1 MKNIIVKVL
10 KDSIG
15 EELEI
20 EPGDEL
26 LTVNN
31 SKIQDYIDYK
41 YQISDEIVY
50 LEIKKKNGEIWEL
63 EIEKEYD
70 EDIGIVFENPLM
82 DNIKVCSNKCIFCFI
97 DQLPKGMR
105 KTLYLKDDDTRL
117 SFLYGNFVSLTNL
130 TDDEINRIIRYRIS
144 PIKVSV
150 HTTDPELRKYMMG
163 NDRDFDILEYLKR
176 LIDAHITVD
185 CQIVLVRDVND
196 KEKLSETVRDL
207 SSLHPGL
214 RSIAVVPVGL
224 SRHREK
230 LTDLK
235 PYDKESAQEV
245 VSRVTKLQ
253 EKLLKKLGSRLIFIA
268 DEFYILSENDFPSY
282 EEYED
287 FAQLENGI
295 GMCRLFESKIE
306 KELKNISCEKVAKD
320 EVTFVTGVA
329 AYDLMV
335 AAAEKIMSSVNV
347 KINVVK
353 ITNNCFGD
361 KITVSGLITG
371 KDLIDQ
377 LKGKNYKNLI
387 LPGNMF
393 NDSNLMLDDMVVED
407 LERELKSRVQICN
420 LETDS
425 LLELIVK

>member
-1 MKNIIVKVL
+1 MKNIIVKL
-10 KDSIG
+10 LRNSIA

-41 YQISDEIVY
+41 YQISDEIIY
-50 LEIKKKNGEIWEL
+50 LEIKKKNGEIWGL

-105 KTLYLKDDDTRL
+105 RTLYLKDDDTRL
-117 SFLYGNFVSLTNL
+117 SFLYGNFITLTNL
-130 TDDEINRIIRYRIS
+130 TDDEINRIIKYRIS

-163 NDRDFDILEYLKR
+163 NDKDFDILEYLKR

-196 KEKLSETVRDL
+196 KEKLSETVNDL

-224 SRHREK
+224 TRHREK

-253 EKLLKKLGSRLIFIA
+253 EKLLKKLGTRLIFIA

-287 FAQLENGI
+287 FDQLENGI

-306 KELKNISCEKVAKD
+306 EELKNISCEKVAKD
-320 EVTFVTGVA
+320 EVTLVTGAA

-335 AAAEKIMSSVNV
+335 AAAEKIMSLVNV

-353 ITNNCFGD
+353 IINNCFGD
-361 KITVSGLITG
+361 KITVSGLVTG
-371 KDLIDQ
+371 KDIIDQ
-377 LKGKNYKNLI
+377 LKGKDYKNLI

-393 NDSNLMLDDMVVED
+393 NDSNVMLDDMVIED
-407 LERELKSRVQICN
+407 LERELKSRIQICN

>member
-10 KDSIG
+10 RNSIG

-41 YQISDEIVY
+41 YQISDEIIY

-105 KTLYLKDDDTRL
+105 RTLYLKDDDTRL
-117 SFLYGNFVSLTNL
+117 SFLYGNFITLTNL
-130 TDDEINRIIRYRIS
+130 TDDEINRIIKYRIS

-163 NDRDFDILEYLKR
+163 NDKDFDILEYLKR

-196 KEKLSETVRDL
+196 KEKLSETVNDL

-224 SRHREK
+224 TRHREK

-253 EKLLKKLGSRLIFIA
+253 EKLLKKLGTRLIFIA

-287 FAQLENGI
+287 FDQLENGI

-306 KELKNISCEKVAKD
+306 EELKNISCEKVAKD
-320 EVTFVTGVA
+320 EVTLVTGAA

-335 AAAEKIMSSVNV
+335 AAAEKIMSLVNV

-353 ITNNCFGD
+353 IINNCFGD
-361 KITVSGLITG
+361 KITVSGLVTG
-371 KDLIDQ
+371 KDIIDQ
-377 LKGKNYKNLI
+377 LKGKDYKNLI

-393 NDSNLMLDDMVVED
+393 NDSNVMLDDMVIED
-407 LERELKSRVQICN
+407 LERELKSRIQICN

>member
-10 KDSIG
+10 RNSIG